1 MITDPSN
8 PSSLSKIPK
17 ETQFL
22 RYEMIWTQK
31 KEHKNDRFLSL
42 HPKDPSF
49 KFLLLFLLLEQ
60 VTCKMS
66 GPSHRFGG
74 PSWQAQWPGSPRCQ
88 WRFIRRLRYDP
99 STCPLPAQHAHA
111 SCGLANGGAK
121 KTKNNHAQRFLGITF
136 SS

>member
-1 MITDPSN
+1 
-8 PSSLSKIPK
+8 
-17 ETQFL
+17 
-22 RYEMIWTQK
+22 MIWTQK
-31 KEHKNDRFLSL
+31 KKKMTDSLSL

-49 KFLLLFLLLEQ
+49 KFLLFFLLLEQ

-74 PSWQAQWPGSPRCQ
+74 PSWQAPVAGITSVPMAFHH
-88 WRFIRRLRYDP
+88 FIRRLPRDP
-99 STCPLPAQHAHA
+99 STCTLPAQHAHA
-111 SCGLANGGAK
+111 SCGLANGGAQ

>member
-31 KEHKNDRFLSL
+31 KKNDRFLSL

-49 KFLLLFLLLEQ
+49 KFLLFFLLLEQ

-74 PSWQAQWPGSPRCQ
+74 PSWQPPWPGSPRCQ
-88 WRFIRRLRYDP
+88 WRFIISSDVFRATPQRAPCLL
-99 STCPLPAQHAHA
+99 STHTLHAA
-111 SCGLANGGAK
+111 SPTEGHK
-121 KTKNNHAQRFLGITF
+121 KQKTIMLNVF
-136 SS
+136 